1 MIDLRVPRTYALGFP
16 LLSVAGFAVWIAL
29 APSLDSIVIGGAGI
43 ASFAGLEA
51 RRERD

>member
-1 MIDLRVPRTYALGFP
+1 MIDL
-16 LLSVAGFAVWIAL
+16 LSVAAYAGFAVWIAL
-29 APSLDSIVIGGAGI
+29 APSLHSIVIGGVGV